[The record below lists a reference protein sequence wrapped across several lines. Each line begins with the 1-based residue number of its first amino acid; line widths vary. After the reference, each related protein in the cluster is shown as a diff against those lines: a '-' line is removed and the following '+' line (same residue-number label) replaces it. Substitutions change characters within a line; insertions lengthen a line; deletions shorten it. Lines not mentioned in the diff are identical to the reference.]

1 MKEMILA
8 VTSDRKIIGQD
19 NKLLVHNKD
28 DLKLFKELTIEKNCI
43 MGRKTFE
50 SILEVLGKPLPNRFN
65 IVIST
70 TLTHSPVSEFDK
82 ISGSNVSYIS
92 SLNFLEYSESLIKDN
107 YIIIGGK
114 TLYEYFIDEVDRVY
128 LTVHNSDLKGDV
140 QLSESFLEILE
151 NDFMITSK
159 KRYDNF
165 IFYIYSRKGN

>member
-8 VTSDRKIIGQD
+8 VTSDRKSIGHN

-50 SILEVLGKPLPNRFN
+50 SIVEALGKPLPNRFN
-65 IVIST
+65 CVLSNST
-70 TLTHSPVSEFDK
+70 YNNSF
-82 ISGSNVSYIS
+82 SNA
-92 SLNFLEYSESLIKDN
+92 LFIKELPKEPFNNN

-114 TLYEYFIDEVDRVY
+114 TLYEQFIDEVDRVY

-165 IFYIYSRKGN
+165 IFYIYSRIGV